1 LRAVKARRRAC
12 GILAGE
18 ARSRARPEATTM
30 KWTIDREVLIKRL
43 LFATVMVV
51 ALGLVL
57 GTRLVGA

>member
-1 LRAVKARRRAC
+1 
-12 GILAGE
+12 
-18 ARSRARPEATTM
+18 M